1 MMMWLSERGGLMW
14 AMRRAGVA
22 ALAVLLAVTLAG
34 CGGSRLSTVHGL
46 PGLKPTEHPSPTRSV
61 ATAADG
67 TKLEVVPASDQD
79 PFVGDKVEIDVTL
92 WPAPQESWAVSRLV
106 FGDGSPASSI
116 ACTRPTKWG
125 DIRIRVSHAYM
136 RPGRFPLRVT
146 AVPCGGHL
154 PSGQTLWAGA
164 DLVIPSSDAPAAAHL
179 APCSAGD
186 VRIAFARGLAG
197 MSHAAERYTLTG
209 TDGPCL
215 LTGYPEVTFLDR
227 RGRVIA
233 VREVEGGAGY
243 FWPAVP
249 VHKIEIRRG
258 VVASFDLGLPSDA
271 VYPQPTCP
279 RAAQEV
285 IALPNGGGSVAI
297 PHPNTAP
304 CPQVQATSFVPGADG
319 VHWYYAHTVPIDYY
333 GG

>member
-1 MMMWLSERGGLMW
+1 
-14 AMRRAGVA
+14 MRDTRRGVA
-22 ALAVLLAVTLAG
+22 VALFAVTLAG
-34 CGGSRLSTVHGL
+34 CGGSRPSSMPGQPGL
-46 PGLKPTEHPSPTRSV
+46 PTGQPSRTPAV
-61 ATAADG
+61 ARAADG
-67 TKLEVVPASDQD
+67 TQLEVVPASDQD
-79 PFVGDKVEIDVTL
+79 PFVGDKVAIDVTL

-106 FGDGSPASSI
+106 FGAGSPASSI

-125 DIRIRVSHAYM
+125 DIRIHITHVYT

-146 AVPCGGHL
+146 AVPCGGQL
-154 PSGQTLWAGA
+154 PRGQTLWAGA
-164 DLVIPSSDAPAAAHL
+164 DLVIPSSDAPAQAHL
-179 APCSAGD
+179 PPCGVGD
-186 VRIAFARGLAG
+186 VRIQFARGLAG

-209 TDGPCL
+209 TGGPCL
-215 LTGYPEVTFLDR
+215 LAGYPTVTYLDR
-227 RGRVIA
+227 RGQVIP

-271 VYPQPTCP
+271 VNPQPTCP
-279 RAAQEV
+279 RAAREV
-285 IALPNGGGSVAI
+285 FALPNGGGSVSI
-297 PHPNTAP
+297 PHTNTAP
-304 CPQVQATSFVPGADG
+304 CPQVQTTSFVPGTSG